1 MITTFNKLVI
11 LNSKFGIQQNGTYK
25 SDILFNFKNLLR
37 DEENIIKS
45 DILVVNGQFPASF
58 YCVNEYNNI
67 LILNRL
73 FNPPVSITIEKGNY
87 NANTLIT
94 ELKNKFLV
102 GGVIILSIV
111 INRATGRLVF
121 TTQSITNYFFTG
133 SFIDI
138 LGTTSDITASGLV
151 YSCIYPLNL
160 LGIQKLSIQSE
171 KLSVQS
177 VSSYDFSLSN
187 TLLTIPVDVSPFSL
201 LNYIS
206 QSDSNKNLLNV
217 RSINEIDI
225 QIYDENEN
233 LINFNNLDWTITLL
247 ISSEVRTNVRDLG
260 LTFNNTLNN
269 NLLRLKQLETEQP
282 QEIPE
287 EIKPPE
293 DPIKTQNLKELEIL
307 NS

>member
-1 MITTFNKLVI
+1 MISTYNKLVI

-25 SDILFNFKNLLR
+25 SDLLFNFRNLLQ

-45 DILVVNGQFPASF
+45 EILVVNAQFPASF
-58 YCVNEYNNI
+58 YCVNEYNNT
-67 LILNRL
+67 LILNRF
-73 FNPPVSITIEKGNY
+73 FNPPLSITIEKGNY

-94 ELKNKFLV
+94 ELKAKFLL
-102 GGVIILSIV
+102 GGVIISSIV
-111 INRATGRLVF
+111 INRATGKLVF
-121 TTQSITNYFFTG
+121 TMETVIDYSFSG

-138 LGTTSDITASGLV
+138 LGTRTDVFSSGLV

-171 KLSVQS
+171 KLSIQS

-233 LINFNNLDWTITLL
+233 LVNFNNLDWTITLI
-247 ISSEVRTNVRDLG
+247 ISSEVKQNIRNLE

-269 NLLRLKQLETEQP
+269 NLLRLKKSEIEQP
-282 QEIPE
+282 AEIPE
-287 EIKPPE
+287 EIQPPE
-293 DPIKTQNLKELEIL
+293 DPIKLQNLKELEIL